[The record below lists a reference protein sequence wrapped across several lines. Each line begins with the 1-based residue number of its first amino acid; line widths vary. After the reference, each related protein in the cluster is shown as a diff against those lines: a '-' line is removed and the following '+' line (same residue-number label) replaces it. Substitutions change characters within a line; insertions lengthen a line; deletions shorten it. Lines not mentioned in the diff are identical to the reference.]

1 MQPEVLQIPALP
13 TAYRE
18 VQPLLLDV
26 TRACGR
32 SVTTA
37 EAYAQS
43 AEDLKQIKA
52 AKAQIEQ
59 ARVRI
64 TGPMNESLR
73 AANAQAREAT
83 APFDEAE
90 RIIKDKLI
98 AYSDAQEQR
107 RRVLQR
113 LADEEARQAR
123 EKSQR
128 EAAAAREKADR
139 EAAELRA
146 KAEAEAAAG
155 RQAEAAKLTA
165 RAEAKIE
172 RAEAKAEVL
181 QQAAAATVAPIVQAE
196 QTKVRGVVTR
206 EVWKFEVIDPTKVAP
221 AMMVPDEAK
230 IRRTVAALKGDAGP
244 VVGPGVRVW
253 KETAIAAGAA

>member
-1 MQPEVLQIPALP
+1 MSLDSPESRPEVQAL
-13 TAYRE
+13 TSHIGELESFAASY
-18 VQPLLLDV
+18 Q
-26 TRACGR
+26 
-32 SVTTA
+32 VTTPEQYQA
-37 EAYAQS
+37 GAA
-43 AEDLKQIKA
+43 DLQKVKA
-52 AKAQIEQ
+52 AQKRLEETRTSLTRPI
-59 ARVRI
+59 
-64 TGPMNESLR
+64 NESLKRLNDFFR
-73 AANAQAREAT
+73 A
-83 APFDEAE
+83 PAE
-90 RIIKDKLI
+90 RLVTIERQIKGRLI
-98 AYSDAQEQR
+98 AYSEEQER
-107 RRVLQR
+107 RRRELQR
-113 LADEEARQAR
+113 QADEEARLAR
-123 EKSQR
+123 EKAQR

-172 RAEAKAEVL
+172 RAETKAETL
-181 QQAAAATVAPIVQAE
+181 QAAAAMTVAPVVQAE

-206 EVWKFEVIDPTKVAP
+206 EVWKFEVIDPAKVAP

-253 KETAIAAGAA
+253 RETSIAAGAA